1 VCPSWALLK
10 FEIKAN
16 GFLYLFNLG
25 AMHLFMSSN
34 IITQLKGVV
43 TKVARPIK
51 VQLAQKA
58 TTPINTMVFGAVLEC
73 GKTKFAK
80 NFMVYTLDG
89 IETISRNPFLDV
101 YHVDILR

>member
-1 VCPSWALLK
+1 
-10 FEIKAN
+10 
-16 GFLYLFNLG
+16 
-25 AMHLFMSSN
+25 MHLFMSSN